1 MRQAAF
7 SCAAATFSHTID
19 GMGFATIATA
29 TASLLPKVLEAH
41 ALSQQSNMLNKAAD
55 EQEKLA
61 GRQAASIAN
70 TAMENQRREARNAQN
85 QIAQARV
92 DAAASNLAEDGS
104 AYKREL
110 DLATRLQDEI
120 THNANATLQQANT
133 LQQQAAY
140 NAWDT
145 RNAAKRSKMQ
155 AWGSAASGVGS
166 LFSSLAGGL
175 NGGNKR
181 QKRP

>member
-1 MRQAAF
+1 MV
-7 SCAAATFSHTID
+7 D
-19 GMGFATIATA
+19 MGFATIATT
-29 TASLLPKVLEAH
+29 TASILPKVLEAH
-41 ALSQQSNMLNKAAD
+41 ALSQQGKMLNRAAD

-61 GRQAASIAN
+61 GRQAAAIAN
-70 TAMENQRREARNAQN
+70 TAMANQRREARNAQG
-85 QIAQARV
+85 QLAQARV

-104 AYKREL
+104 TYKREV

-120 THNANATLQQANT
+120 TNNANATLQQANT

-155 AWGSAASGVGS
+155 ALGSVVSGVGS

-175 NGGNKR
+175 NGGSNR
-181 QKRP
+181 QESSDS